1 MRIQLAARILM
12 AIVSTSAAGGL
23 RAEAA
28 EPGSPPAIVES
39 LNAVMLDVMKNAET
53 LGYAGRRDKLMP
65 ALDAA
70 YDVSF
75 MAEKVVGRHW
85 DKLSEDERKRWVAL
99 FREFLAAN
107 YAGRFDRH
115 SGQSFETLGQEP
127 SAFDTVLVKTRIV
140 DPGGENVNLDY
151 RLHET
156 PAGWRIVDVYLK
168 GTVSE
173 LALRR
178 SDYTAVLE
186 RDGIEAL
193 ATYLREK
200 ISALE
205 AGKGDP
211 VVPARE

>member
-28 EPGSPPAIVES
+28 EPGSPTAIVES

-70 YDVSF
+70 YDVPF

-85 DKLSEDERKRWVAL
+85 DKLSEDERQRWVAL

-107 YAGRFDRH
+107 YAGRFNRH
-115 SGQSFETLGQEP
+115 SGQSFETLRAARTSISTTGC
-127 SAFDTVLVKTRIV
+127 TRR
-140 DPGGENVNLDY
+140 P
-151 RLHET
+151 
-156 PAGWRIVDVYLK
+156 
-168 GTVSE
+168 
-173 LALRR
+173 
-178 SDYTAVLE
+178 
-186 RDGIEAL
+186 RDGASSTSI
-193 ATYLREK
+193 
-200 ISALE
+200 
-205 AGKGDP
+205 
-211 VVPARE
+211 